1 MRYLLLSI
9 VILSLVCSCSDD
21 DIDTTTKI
29 YTQEEI
35 TKIRDYHNFLDFK
48 NSYMPLEWYIDSIN
62 TEMQENIDPPR
73 FIFYFDVDCGCVGSM
88 REIAQMLKILEE
100 SQVHD
105 SLITLYGMGTKTQPY
120 PEQDLYII
128 NSLPAEFTIGEEST
142 FSLFDTLRIWQHFE
156 PGRTFSKEELI
167 LKSIRNTNKKES

>member
-1 MRYLLLSI
+1 MRFLLLSI
-9 VILSLVCSCSDD
+9 VIISLVCSCSDD
-21 DIDTTTKI
+21 DIDTSTKI

-35 TKIRDYHNFLDFK
+35 TKIRDYHDFLNFK
-48 NSYMPLEWYIDSIN
+48 NSYMPLEWYLDSIS
-62 TEMQENIDPPR
+62 TEIDESSHPPQ

-100 SQVHD
+100 SQVPD
-105 SLITLYGMGTKTQPY
+105 SLITLYGMGAKTQPY

-128 NSLPAEFTIGEEST
+128 NSLPAEFTFGEKST
-142 FSLFDTLRIWQHFE
+142 FSLFDTLRIWQHFQ

-167 LKSIRNTNKKES
+167 LKSIRNTTIKES